1 MTTRFSAA
9 LTGALIGIAFAP
21 CALALEPFTVRDIR
35 IDGIQRIEA
44 GTVFGYL
51 PVKVGDRMTD
61 DKAAEAI
68 RALFATGFF
77 KDVRVEAE
85 GNVLVVVVEERPA
98 IAQLDFT
105 GMKDIAPED
114 AKTALREKN
123 IAEGRIYDKALI
135 DQAEQEIKR
144 QYLSRG
150 RYGVTVETTVT
161 PMDRNRVAVNFAVY
175 EGDTAKIRRL
185 NIVGNQAYTE
195 KDLLDLFALRTPGW
209 LTWYTKND
217 QYSRQKLQADLET
230 LRSFYL
236 NRGYLDFNIDSTQV
250 TITPDKRDIYITIN
264 ISEGEKYTVGTIKLG
279 GELLLGEAEL
289 MKLVKLK
296 TGEPF
301 SRQKVADTSKA
312 ITDRLG
318 NEGYAFSNAN
328 AVPEVDKEKRIV
340 NFTVMVDPGRRVYV
354 RRLNIVGN
362 TRTRDEVIRREMRQ
376 LEGAYYDNQK
386 LQLSKQRVDKL
397 NYFDE
402 VSLDTEPVA
411 GTTDQ
416 VDVTY
421 KVREKPTGQ
430 LMFGAGFS
438 SSDGLVL
445 QGSVQQTNVFGTGKA
460 INVSTNTSKVNRNI
474 GLSYTDPYFTV
485 DGVSAGFDI
494 YDRRFDA
501 ERLDIGRYATETI
514 GAGVRAGVPLTE
526 FDRLNVGLAFEMTE
540 IELFDDESP
549 QRFEDFV
556 EDIGT
561 DSPTA
566 LILTASWARDRRDSA
581 IWTTEGTYQRIF
593 AEVGLPGMDLK
604 YYKIGYALNWY
615 YPINRDVVLMLG
627 GELGYAG
634 EYGDSSLPFFKA
646 FYAGGP
652 ASVRG
657 YKQSSMGPRDE
668 EDDVIGGSRK
678 VVGNAELMF
687 PMPGMGLDRSA
698 RLGLFF
704 DIGQVWDDENGN
716 QLSDL
721 KLRYSTG
728 AFVHWNSPFG
738 PLKLIFAIPLNAD
751 DDDDVQRFQF
761 QFGSTF

>member
-1 MTTRFSAA
+1 MKIRLFAA
-9 LTGALIGIAFAP
+9 LAGALLGTALAP
-21 CALALEPFTVRDIR
+21 CAFALEPFTVRDIR
-35 IDGIQRIEA
+35 VEGIQRIEA

-98 IAQLDFT
+98 IAQLDFS

-114 AKTALREKN
+114 AKAALREKN

-144 QYLSRG
+144 QYLARG

-161 PMDRNRVAVNFAVY
+161 PMDRNRVSVNFTVD
-175 EGDTAKIRRL
+175 EGDTARIKQL
-185 NIVGNQAYTE
+185 NIVGNQVYTE
-195 KDLLDLFALRTPGW
+195 KDLLDLFALRTPGL

-236 NRGYLDFNIDSTQV
+236 NRGYLDFNIESTQV

-264 ISEGEKYTVGTIKLG
+264 VSEGEKYTVSSVKLG
-279 GELLLGEAEL
+279 GDLLLSEAEL
-289 MKLVKLK
+289 MKLVQVKP
-296 TGEPF
+296 GEPF
-301 SRQKVADTSKA
+301 SRQKVADSSKA
-312 ITDRLG
+312 IADRLG
-318 NEGYAFSNAN
+318 NEGYAFANAN
-328 AVPEVDKEKRIV
+328 AVPEVDKDKRTV
-340 NFTVMVDPGRRVYV
+340 AFTIMIDPGRRVYV

-386 LQLSKQRVDKL
+386 LQASRQRVDRL

-402 VSLDTEPVA
+402 VVLDTEPVA

-430 LMFGAGFS
+430 LMFGAGLS

-460 INVSTNTSKVNRNI
+460 INIATNTSKINRNI
-474 GLSYTDPYFTV
+474 GMSYTDPYFTV

-494 YDRRFDA
+494 YNRRFDA
-501 ERLDIGRYATETI
+501 DRLDIGRYATETM
-514 GAGVRAGVPLTE
+514 GAGVRMGVPVSET
-526 FDRLNVGLAFEMTE
+526 DRINFGLAFESTE
-540 IELFDDESP
+540 IELYDESP
-549 QRFEDFV
+549 DRFVEFV

-561 DSPTA
+561 DEPTA
-566 LILTASWARDRRDSA
+566 LILTAGWGRDRRDSS
-581 IWTTEGTYQRIF
+581 IWTTQGTYQRIF
-593 AEVGLPGMDLK
+593 IEAGLPGMDLQ
-604 YYKIGYALNWY
+604 YYKLGYTLNWY
-615 YPINRDVVLMLG
+615 YPVTRDITLMLG

-634 EYGDSSLPFFKA
+634 EYGDSALPFFKA

-652 ASVRG
+652 SSIRG
-657 YKQSSMGPRDE
+657 YKQSSLGPRDD
-668 EDDVIGGSRK
+668 EDDVVGGSRK
-678 VVGNAELMF
+678 VIGNAEVMF

-698 RLGLFF
+698 RLGAFF
-704 DIGQVWDDENGN
+704 DIGQVWDDEDPNT
-716 QLSDL
+716 LSDL

-728 AFVHWNSPFG
+728 LFVHWNSPFG
-738 PLKLIFAIPLNAD
+738 PLKLIVAYPLNEED
-751 DDDDVQRFQF
+751 GDDVQNFQF